1 MNIPWTIELQLVA
14 LKMTNIIIDLI
25 ESDERSKLEPEL
37 ELRLIDLL
45 AYTKNLKESIEN
57 VKPINNN

>member
-1 MNIPWTIELQLVA
+1 MNIPWTVELQLVA
-14 LKMTNIIIDLI
+14 LKCTNIVIDLI
-25 ESDERSKLEPEL
+25 ESEERPRLEPEL

-45 AYTKNLKESIEN
+45 ARTKNIKESIED